1 MRKILLILP
10 FILFGCSKD
19 SNFDGQFTISDI
31 GRNLKE
37 YITDFGEPA
46 FNLLDKTG
54 IIKFLEVDASAS
66 TFFIGSLLLGMALAL
81 MWAIGQLIFE
91 EILINAFKYTLKDL
105 EKEDKF
111 QKDNHLGVF
120 KRIFRW
126 AKHSVIILTGL
137 IWIFAILWLYFN
149 GLMWVFKP

>member
-1 MRKILLILP
+1 MKRILLILP

-19 SNFDGQFTISDI
+19 SNLDGQFTISDI

-46 FNLLDKTG
+46 FNLIDKAG
-54 IIKFLEVDASAS
+54 IIKFLELDASAS
-66 TFFIGSLLLGMALAL
+66 TFFIGGILLSIALTL
-81 MWAIGQLIFE
+81 MWAIGQLIFGE
-91 EILINAFKYTLKDL
+91 MLFYAFKDTLKDL

-120 KRIFRW
+120 KRAFRW
-126 AKHSVIILTGL
+126 AKHIVIMITGL
-137 IWIFAILWLYFN
+137 IWALAAVWLYFT
-149 GLMWVFKP
+149 GLIWVLKP

>member
-1 MRKILLILP
+1 MKRILLILP

-19 SNFDGQFTISDI
+19 SNLDGQFTISDI

-66 TFFIGSLLLGMALAL
+66 TFFIGGILLVMALAL

-91 EILINAFKYTLKDL
+91 EILSNAFNDTLKDL

-120 KRIFRW
+120 KRTFRW
-126 AKHSVIILTGL
+126 AKHIVIILTGL
-137 IWIFAILWLYFN
+137 IWAFAFVWLYFN
-149 GLMWVFKP
+149 GLIWVLKP